1 MPIFGFVC
9 DECGE
14 NFEELIFRISTIDDV
29 SCPGCG
35 AEKVQRQLSRV
46 AAPASSGGSLPSFSG
61 ASCAPGG
68 L

>member
-14 NFEELIFRISTIDDV
+14 RFEELIFRISTIDEV
-29 SCPGCG
+29 ICPGCG
-35 AEKVQRQLSRV
+35 GEKVQRQLSRV
-46 AAPASSGGSLPSFSG
+46 AATASSGSSLPSFSG
-61 ASCAPGG
+61 PSCAPGG

>member
-9 DECGE
+9 EDCGE
-14 NFEELIFRISTIDDV
+14 QFEELIFRVSTIDEV
-29 SCPGCG
+29 TCPTCG

-46 AAPASSGGSLPSFSG
+46 AAPASGGSSLPSFSG